1 MGGARRLWGLLV
13 WFGFNLDVLGLVYL
27 VFWFDVGLFRLDF
40 SFSVF
45 SVWRLGVDLLVLN
58 SLCWD

>member
-1 MGGARRLWGLLV
+1 MSGVSRLWGLLV

-27 VFWFDVGLFRLDF
+27 VFWFGVGLLRLDF

-45 SVWRLGVDLLVLN
+45 SVWRLDVDLLVLD
-58 SLCWD
+58 SLC